1 MKAKI
6 AAYANYSAAVIL
18 LFMGILYL
26 TKSSF
31 MSYHGIALS
40 RSWDEIDPKVRI
52 LILALMRGISGGL
65 IAASVAIIFLQYKF
79 TTSKLRWIPVLI
91 MLIGLILSCTILYAM
106 LIVKVNTPGN
116 PPLAL
121 TGAGVALMLT
131 AFLLNMNDIK
141 K

>member
-52 LILALMRGISGGL
+52 LILALMRGIGGGL

-91 MLIGLILSCTILYAM
+91 MLIGLILFCTILYAM
-106 LIVKVNTPGN
+106 LIVKFNTPGN

-121 TGAGVALMLT
+121 TGAGMALMVT
-131 AFLLNMNDIK
+131 AFLLNMNDIHK
-141 K
+141 